1 MRARLACVPV
11 GSEPETNLLDILVV
25 CTANVARSPLLAV
38 LLQDQADRR
47 LGTGALTVRS
57 AGLDAHSGVPAA
69 TGSCWVA
76 EGWGL
81 SLTQHRSSPVR
92 FTPVHEA
99 ALVLT
104 MTRRQQRVLA
114 RVHPDV
120 TSRTFAL
127 RELLAALE
135 SWDEAASPVRLAH
148 LTPRERVHAVVADA
162 HARRPRTWMR
172 RRLDIAD
179 PIGGDREVYR
189 LLGEEFAAAGR
200 VLAPILFGATTAE
213 Q

>member
-1 MRARLACVPV
+1 VWPPV
-11 GSEPETNLLDILVV
+11 GSEPEANLLDILVV

-47 LGTGALTVRS
+47 LGAGALTVRS
-57 AGLDAHSGVPAA
+57 AGLDAHSGIAA
-69 TGSCWVA
+69 APWSRWVA

-104 MTRRQQRVLA
+104 MTLRQERILS
-114 RVHPDV
+114 RGYPDV
-120 TSRTFAL
+120 TNRTFAL
-127 RELLAALE
+127 RELLVAL
-135 SWDEAASPVRLAH
+135 DTPHASASLMHLAH
-148 LTPRERVHAVVADA
+148 LTPRERVRAVVADA
-162 HARRPRTWMR
+162 DARRPRTWMR
-172 RRLDIAD
+172 RRLDVAD

-189 LLGEEFAAAGR
+189 RLGEEFAAAGR
-200 VLAPILFGATTAE
+200 TLAPILFGATTAE
-213 Q
+213 